1 MDGQQNRVP
10 HLLRRVSVGACV
22 ALIAGAS
29 IVASPV
35 LANRSHAVARG
46 PVDNGT
52 VTMVTDGSAAD
63 LDGASDE
70 LASSANIARNI
81 QETLLTFAGSSITK
95 YRPVLATSW
104 KSENGGKVWIVNLR
118 HNVKFHTGRTMTS
131 ADVVYSLQ
139 RTILAKQVNAYLLSR
154 FFSHVKTQ
162 ITAVNKYT
170 VKFTLDKPSPFFL
183 ASLADEYVCA
193 IMDSTALKAHAK
205 KGDYGAAWAQTADIG
220 TGPYVIKKLAA
231 QPAGDAHPL
240 QRLLGRLERPALQ
253 HHHREDRAG
262 VVDTPR
268 TRGERSG
275 RSHLPV
281 DAAGLCGDEE
291 GEGVKLVAPYA
302 TEVDYAVMTEA
313 GPLKSPYARQAM
325 SYAMDYNALLASAL
339 KGYGRRA
346 YGPIPQTLLGFHKGF
361 VYNTNLQKA
370 KQLFLKGGDKPGTTF
385 TYTYAPGPVDEITG
399 RILQAQ
405 LAQIGYTLKLQQVD
419 EATFNGIFYGSEPA
433 SKRPNIMPF
442 GWWPDYNDPYDMA
455 NSLVNSQLAA
465 PSGPNAGMYHDTK
478 VDAVLKKMANETG
491 SKLLKDS
498 ATLQNLTSQ
507 VDPPALWLDEPAQ
520 VTVMR
525 SNLKGLFANPLFIQ
539 VYDFYALH
547 H

>member
-1 MDGQQNRVP
+1 VDGKQNRVS
-10 HLLRRVSVGACV
+10 HLLRRGSVGALL

-29 IVASPV
+29 IVASPA
-35 LANRSHAVARG
+35 LASRSSAAARG

-52 VTMVTDGSAAD
+52 LTMVTDGSAAD

-70 LASSANIARNI
+70 LASSANIALNI
-81 QETLLTFAGSSITK
+81 QETLLTFQGSSITK

-104 KSENGGKVWIVNLR
+104 KSQNGGKVWIVNLR

-154 FFSHVKTQ
+154 FFSHVQTQ

-220 TGPYVIKKLAA
+220 TGPYMLKSWQHSQQETLTRFKDYWGGWNGPHFSTIIVKTVPESSTRRELVEKGQADLTFQLTPQDYAA
-231 QPAGDAHPL
+231 MQKEKGI
-240 QRLLGRLERPALQ
+240 
-253 HHHREDRAG
+253 
-262 VVDTPR
+262 
-268 TRGERSG
+268 
-275 RSHLPV
+275 
-281 DAAGLCGDEE
+281 
-291 GEGVKLVAPYA
+291 KLVAPYA
-302 TEVDYAVMTEA
+302 TEVDYAVMTQA

-385 TYTYAPGPVDEITG
+385 TYEYAPGPVNEITG

-465 PSGPNAGMYHDTK
+465 PNGPNAGMYHDTK
-478 VDAVLKKMANETG
+478 VDSVLKKMANETG
-491 SKLLKDS
+491 STLLKDS

-525 SNLKGLFANPLFIQ
+525 SNLKGLVANPLFIQ